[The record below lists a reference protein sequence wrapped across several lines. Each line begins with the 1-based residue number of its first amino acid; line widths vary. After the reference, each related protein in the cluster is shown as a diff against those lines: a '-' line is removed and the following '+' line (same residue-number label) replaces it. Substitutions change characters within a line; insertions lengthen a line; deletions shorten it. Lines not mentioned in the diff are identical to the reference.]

1 MCIFIFQGNFFGA
14 LATNQGSNSIDLNSA
29 SGVEAQQET
38 FLRLTDEGNAP
49 FLPPTANTLTNDI
62 FPATLVGSSI
72 GFGDTNDRLP
82 PGTAGFGTVESVGL
96 GSVNIQVQNQNL
108 DVLPTYGANN
118 VQAPAFN
125 NNGPT
130 NFVSLPN
137 NDNLPTYGNNQQNYG
152 TNNINQPD
160 YGNNNINQQ
169 NYGTNNINQ
178 PNYGTNNINQPNYG
192 NNANLPTYGNNNN
205 PFIQSTPNPNA
216 FGQSTP
222 APVNYGQS
230 TLTPN
235 VFGQSTLTPNF
246 GPSTPNSNTYQQQP
260 STAIPNELP
269 NYGQDSFFGSPFKAS
284 SPIQESQQNNQQ
296 TWKGANQQQQLLFQ
310 NQNVLSQLNSQTR
323 FVKNERPVRFPGD
336 ANNRFDVSYEDLD
349 STYYDQ
355 PYEHYER
362 ESSQDYQQY
371 YSNPSTP
378 SPNIIAELAKYSKKN
393 NLIYKPGANRQDPY
407 IQYPKESAGEADKEL
422 ILYPSG
428 QLILNQN
435 NQYPTTIGPNLRQ
448 YLSSLSFKH
457 QQKPPPYVF
466 ARRKV
471 PSYERE
477 TELFDPLLEG
487 DEIIERSDTGSD
499 DYSSAQEKKDD
510 GLLPILIRTAKDDL
524 KLVGDVIKM
533 AFARR
538 RKRRR

>member
-1 MCIFIFQGNFFGA
+1 MAFIFQGNFFGA

-38 FLRLTDEGNAP
+38 FLRLTDEGNGP
-49 FLPPTANTLTNDI
+49 NLPPTTNTLTNDI
-62 FPATLVGSSI
+62 FPATLVSSSMS
-72 GFGDTNDRLP
+72 FGDTSDRLP
-82 PGTAGFGTVESVGL
+82 PGTAGFGTVEPVDL

-118 VQAPAFN
+118 VQAFNN

-137 NDNLPTYGNNQQNYG
+137 DNLPTYGNSNVNQQNFA
-152 TNNINQPD
+152 N
-160 YGNNNINQQ
+160 
-169 NYGTNNINQ
+169 NNINQ
-178 PNYGTNNINQPNYG
+178 PNFANNNINQPNYG
-192 NNANLPTYGNNNN
+192 NNDNLPTYGNTNNN
-205 PFIQSTPNPNA
+205 PFLQSTPNPNV

-222 APVNYGQS
+222 APVVYGQT

-246 GPSTPNSNTYQQQP
+246 GPSTPNSNAYQQQP

-269 NYGQDSFFGSPFKAS
+269 NYGQDAFFGSPFRAS
-284 SPIQESQQNNQQ
+284 SPITQSQQSNQQ
-296 TWKGANQQQQLLFQ
+296 AWKGANQQQLLFQ
-310 NQNVLSQLNSQTR
+310 NQNLLPQLNSQTR
-323 FVKNERPVRFPGD
+323 FIKNERPVRFPGD
-336 ANNRFDVSYEDLD
+336 ASNRFDVSYEDVD
-349 STYYDQ
+349 NTYYDL

-362 ESSQDYQQY
+362 ESSPDYQQY
-371 YSNPSTP
+371 YNNPSTP

-393 NLIYKPGANRQDPY
+393 NLIYNNNRHQDPY
-407 IQYPKESAGEADKEL
+407 IQYPQESGEADKEL

-448 YLSSLSFKH
+448 YLSSLSFQH
-457 QQKPPPYVF
+457 QQKPPSYVF
-466 ARRKV
+466 ARRK
-471 PSYERE
+471 PSYEME

-499 DYSSAQEKKDD
+499 SELKSAQQKDD
-510 GLLPILIRTAKDDL
+510 GILPILIRTAKDDL

-533 AFARR
+533 AFTRR
-538 RKRRR
+538 RR